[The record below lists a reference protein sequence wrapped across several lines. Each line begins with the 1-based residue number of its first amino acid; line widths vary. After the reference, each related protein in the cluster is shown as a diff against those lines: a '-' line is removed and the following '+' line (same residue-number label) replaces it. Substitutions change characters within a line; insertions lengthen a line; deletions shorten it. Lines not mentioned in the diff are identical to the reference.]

1 MRENER
7 QQQRWA
13 HTDARRITLE
23 LSSVALRRTFR
34 HMLLARLV
42 DERLATMRQEGLA
55 TGGVTCRGHEAAQVG
70 CVEPLVV
77 GTDYILPYYRDLAV
91 MLAIG
96 MPPETIFL
104 NQLSRATDPISG
116 GRMRPAQWNSRALG
130 VVSASGMVATQTLH
144 AAGIAFAA
152 KLRHESAVAITFFG
166 EGATSEGDFHE
177 ALNFAGLH
185 QLPVIFVCENN
196 GIALSTPQTNQM
208 AVAHVADRA
217 AAYGMPG
224 VIVDGS
230 DALAVIATAR
240 DAFARARAGQGPTL
254 IEVLVPRLSAED
266 ATPDPRDPLAA
277 FRAYLLSRGDLTA
290 DGEQQMRAEI
300 AATLDDALQI
310 ALAAPLP
317 DPATVSEH
325 LFSNDSPPAEA
336 DDTTKSTGKGG
347 KK

>member
-1 MRENER
+1 MREKEQ

-13 HTDARRITLE
+13 RTDARRITLE
-23 LSSVALRRTFR
+23 LSSAALLRTFR
-34 HMLLARLV
+34 HLLLARLT
-42 DERLATMRQEGLA
+42 DERLMMMRLEGTA

-70 CVEPLVV
+70 CVEPLIV

-91 MLAIG
+91 MLTVG

-196 GIALSTPQTNQM
+196 GIALSTPQTSQM

-217 AAYGMPG
+217 AAYGIPG

-240 DAFARARAGQGPTL
+240 DAFARARARQGPTL
-254 IEVLVPRLSAED
+254 IEVLVPRLNAAD
-266 ATPDPRDPLAA
+266 ATPDPRDPLEML
-277 FRAYLLSRGDLTA
+277 RAYLLSRGDLTPA
-290 DGEQQMRAEI
+290 VESQMRAEI
-300 AATLDDALQI
+300 TATLDDAWQA

-317 DPATVSEH
+317 DPTTVSEH
-325 LFSNDSPPAEA
+325 LFAPNAASEDEGES
-336 DDTTKSTGKGG
+336 TKFTGKGG
-347 KK
+347 